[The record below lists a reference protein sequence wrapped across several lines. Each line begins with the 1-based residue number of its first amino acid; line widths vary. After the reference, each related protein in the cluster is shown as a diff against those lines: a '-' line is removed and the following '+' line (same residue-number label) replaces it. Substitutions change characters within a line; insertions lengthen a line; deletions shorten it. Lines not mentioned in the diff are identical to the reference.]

1 MIFTKFCSKIWGI
14 GKTYTVEK
22 NILLSG
28 YWNTFWTASGKNIP
42 LIGNYHMI
50 FAPIGKKYT
59 IFKRIFRMPCCLEMN
74 IRFDW
79 KRIYHSINVWI
90 NTYIS
95 WKKIYSWLEIPILLM
110 RQLEKHILLIGK
122 SNTTYETIGILHMIQ
137 LEKNIR

>member
-1 MIFTKFCSKIWGI
+1 MDIEILFEQQ
-14 GKTYTVEK
+14 VE
-22 NILLSG
+22 
-28 YWNTFWTASGKNIP
+28 KNIP

-59 IFKRIFRMPCCLEMN
+59 IFKRIFRMPCQLEMN

-95 WKKIYSWLEIPILLM
+95 WKKIYS
-110 RQLEKHILLIGK
+110 
-122 SNTTYETIGILHMIQ
+122 
-137 LEKNIR
+137 